1 MGIAAPLATARRGR
15 RADFLETVM
24 ATAHFRRPHP
34 TVELARCVFR
44 QHYIR
49 IMQGERP
56 GNFAVLVDIWPMD
69 GRTFTSIDQA
79 KQAAMVFIR
88 NLEND

>member
-1 MGIAAPLATARRGR
+1 
-15 RADFLETVM
+15 M
-24 ATAHFRRPHP
+24 AIPHFHRPHP

-49 IMQGERP
+49 IMQADQP
-56 GNFAVLVDIWPMD
+56 GNYAVLVDVWPMD

-79 KQAAMVFIR
+79 KHAAMLFIR
-88 NLEND
+88 EMESE

>member
-1 MGIAAPLATARRGR
+1 
-15 RADFLETVM
+15 M

-49 IMQGERP
+49 IMQADQP
-56 GNFAVLVDIWPMD
+56 GNYAVLVDIWPMD
-69 GRTFTSIDQA
+69 GRTFSSIDQA
-79 KQAAMVFIR
+79 RHAAMLFIR
-88 NLEND
+88 DMEND